1 MFVIPEMSG
10 WFLIVVSAKTL
21 KLGPDF
27 STITNWWE
35 PVPTEQSAFANISRV
50 FLAST
55 RRYTTP
61 QIKFRQRLVIDRVIL
76 SGLVN
81 TKPQTGRRTC
91 INHIDQGSFKDRR
104 PPTVFMVFY
113 AVSYS
118 TQDIMFWLIFS
129 FQRGRSKIILK
140 KNWIFWTRSGSLS
153 LSRQLW
159 SLKLASYDQ
168 IINDQIRS
176 Y

>member
-1 MFVIPEMSG
+1 MSG

-35 PVPTEQSAFANISRV
+35 PVPTEQSAFANILRV

-55 RRYTTP
+55 CRYTTW
-61 QIKFRQRLVIDRVIL
+61 QIKFRQRLVIDRVIP

-91 INHIDQGSFKDRR
+91 FNHIDQGSFKERR
-104 PPTVFMVFY
+104 PPTVFLVFY

-118 TQDIMFWLIFS
+118 TQDIMFWLIFL
-129 FQRGRSKIILK
+129 FPTGKIQDNFEEKLNFLDEK
-140 KNWIFWTRSGSLS
+140 WESESLS
-153 LSRQLW
+153 TTVEFEMGVVW
-159 SLKLASYDQ
+159 
-168 IINDQIRS
+168 
-176 Y
+176 